1 MARKI
6 VLTAAALS
14 AAWCARLMFSALGDA
29 FAADA
34 FAADAACASSVPPC
48 RTAP

>member
-6 VLTAAALS
+6 VLTATALS
-14 AAWCARLMFSALGDA
+14 AVWCARLMFSALG
-29 FAADA
+29 DA